1 MPGQPTALPGQSATE
16 APPTPSVGPSV
27 TPAAHPAG
35 VQSPSLTPGVCNAL
49 DLAKIL
55 FACIVVGMHQPPVA
69 GDVRTYSWLWM
80 GRLAVPF
87 FFITSAF
94 LFFLRNPG
102 PAQLQKYVGRMLK
115 LYGFWFIVMLP
126 YIIHLRCVGSEGV
139 LWNVG
144 HLLQLFVLDSTF
156 GGSWFL
162 MATIISIPLVYYG
175 ERLIGLWGTIAVSL
189 GVEMFLQAYGW
200 KDFLPHEVVATLTQI
215 DKVMP
220 GVHNSFLA
228 AMIFVTIGL
237 LLARNWS
244 RIERIPRRAAWGAAI
259 AAVAMMAAWII
270 YMEKTQVLNSRTFLR
285 VPAVTLLFIAIV
297 RSNLTLALPYRNL
310 RKASTV
316 VYISHFLFIFLLK
329 QLQYGYLHHS
339 LPRPMQYL
347 TVLASSLLLTALLI
361 FLQRRPRLAWLKYA
375 W

>member
-1 MPGQPTALPGQSATE
+1 MQSN
-16 APPTPSVGPSV
+16 
-27 TPAAHPAG
+27 PASAG
-35 VQSPSLTPGVCNAL
+35 VSAPSLTLGTCNAL

-55 FACIVVGMHQPPVA
+55 FAFVVVGMHQPPVA
-69 GDVRTYSWLWM
+69 GDVRIFSWLWM

-102 PAQLQKYVGRMLK
+102 PAQLQRYVGRMLK
-115 LYGFWFIVMLP
+115 LYGFWFVVMLP
-126 YIIHLRCVGSEGV
+126 YTIHLRCNGSESI

-162 MATIISIPLVYYG
+162 MATIISIPLIYFG
-175 ERLIGLWGTIAVSL
+175 ERLIGLRGIIAVSL
-189 GVEMFLQAYGW
+189 CVEMFLQAYGW
-200 KDFLPHEVVATLTQI
+200 KEFLPHDVGTALTQI

-237 LLARNWS
+237 VLARYWN
-244 RIERIPRRAAWGAAI
+244 RIERIPRRTAWGAAI
-259 AAVAMMAAWII
+259 VAVALMAAWII
-270 YMEKTQVLNSRTFLR
+270 YMEKSQTLNSRTFLR
-285 VPAVTLLFIAIV
+285 VPAVTLLFIAIM
-297 RSNLTLALPYRNL
+297 RSNLTLALPYRSL

-316 VYISHFLFIFLLK
+316 VYIVHFFFIFLLK
-329 QLQYGYLHHS
+329 ELQMDYLHHS
-339 LPRPMQYL
+339 LPHPTQYL
-347 TVLASSLLLTALLI
+347 SVLASSLLLTALLI
-361 FLQRRPRLAWLKYA
+361 YLQQRPHLSWLKYA